1 LGGVISTREFALY
14 TLGGSS
20 PALNDDGLP
29 FSAARYSKYKY
40 GSVAAAETFARAL
53 GAAFC
58 QAHPEFA
65 LAPWLL
71 MASSPYAH
79 VHCGIGRLRLE
90 RPGVQVRP

>member
-1 LGGVISTREFALY
+1 LY

-20 PALNDDGLP
+20 PAANDDGRLP